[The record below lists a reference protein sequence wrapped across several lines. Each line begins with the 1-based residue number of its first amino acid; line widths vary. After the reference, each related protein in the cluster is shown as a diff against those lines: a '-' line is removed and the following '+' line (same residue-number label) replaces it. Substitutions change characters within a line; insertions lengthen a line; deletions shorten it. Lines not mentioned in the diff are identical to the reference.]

1 MAAGAKS
8 GLPPAPGVVSK
19 PLSKPLP
26 KPWTVAN
33 DGLLLTVRATP
44 KGGRD
49 AIDGMAALA
58 DGTCVLKVRVR
69 AAASEGEANAALL
82 RVVATALQV
91 PARAVNLVA
100 GGRGRVK
107 RLRVVGDAAGLA
119 AMLERICAI

>member
-8 GLPPAPGVVSK
+8 GLPPAPGPVS
-19 PLSKPLP
+19 
-26 KPWTVAN
+26 KPWTVAS
-33 DGLLLTVRATP
+33 DGLLLTVRVTP

-49 AIDGMAALA
+49 AIDGVAALA

-91 PARAVNLVA
+91 PARAVSLVA

-107 RLRVVGDAAGLA
+107 RLRVAGDGAGLA
-119 AMLERICAI
+119 AALERICAG